1 MKILHIVPEFEEGG
15 VERYVIQLCHE
26 QIKHGHEIT
35 LATHGGKLEKF
46 LPSDVKILH
55 LPVHR
60 KNLFTILYCV
70 KKLSEIKNWDIIN
83 AHSRVPAWV
92 AWKVSNITKIKWIM
106 TAHAPYSL
114 NFGIKPLIHAD
125 GVICVSESVK
135 EHLQNHLPKNTITI
149 PNGFRK
155 PEYKWNGKY
164 FPENKKFLYVGYLA
178 RRKGLD
184 TALKALGELKNYEWT
199 LDIVGDGSQR
209 EELESLVKEL
219 GIDDR
224 IKFYGFRDDTDKFMS
239 EASCLLFPSRSEGF
253 GLVVAEALAVG
264 LPVLAS
270 DLEPLREFSKGK
282 LIPPDNVEEW
292 KTAIENVI
300 LGKPASPLSLE
311 NIISF
316 EETAR
321 RVEKFYENIALR

>member
-106 TAHAPYSL
+106 TAHANYSL

-135 EHLQNHLPKNTITI
+135 EHLQNYLPENTIIIQNGIKT
-149 PNGFRK
+149 PNF
-155 PEYKWNGKY
+155 KY
-164 FPENKKFLYVGYLA
+164 NDFPHDKMKFLIIGRLT
-178 RRKGLD
+178 RLKGLD
-184 TALKALGELKNYEWT
+184 TALKALGKLKNYEWT

-219 GIDDR
+219 GIDNR
-224 IKFYGFRDDTDKFMS
+224 IQFYGFRDDTDKFMS

-292 KTAIENVI
+292 KIAIENVI

>member
-1 MKILHIVPEFEEGG
+1 MRILHIVPEFQEGG
-15 VERYVIQLCHE
+15 VERYVIQLCQE

-35 LATHGGKLEKF
+35 LATHGGKLEKY

-60 KNLFTILYCV
+60 KNLFTILYSV
-70 KKLSEIKNWDIIN
+70 KKLSGLKNWDIIN
-83 AHSRVPAWV
+83 AHSRVPAWI
-92 AWKVSNITKIKWIM
+92 AWTVSKITKIKWIM
-106 TAHAPYSL
+106 TAHSIYSL
-114 NFGIKPLIHAD
+114 NFGIKPFIHAD
-125 GVICVSESVK
+125 GVICVSEAVK
-135 EHLQNHLPKNTITI
+135 NSLKNYLPKNSITI
-149 PNGFRK
+149 PNGYRK
-155 PEYKWNGKY
+155 PKFKWEGKY

-209 EELESLVKEL
+209 EELENLVKEL
-219 GIDDR
+219 GIENR
-224 IKFYGFRDDTDKFMS
+224 IKFYGFRDDTDRFMS
-239 EASCLLFPSRSEGF
+239 EASCLLFPSHSEGF
-253 GLVVAEALAVG
+253 GLVVSEALAVG

-270 DLEPLREFSKGK
+270 DLEPLREFSNGK
-282 LIPPDNVEEW
+282 LIQPDDVEEW
-292 KTAIENVI
+292 KKSIENVI

-311 NIISF
+311 KIISF

-321 RVEKFYENIALR
+321 RVENFYESVTLR